1 MKQDVSNLTLS
12 PESAVLNN
20 MTVTAVV
27 RSIGTSWEVIIVFSR
42 HSEQSAMFADD
53 LWVGLYDERGA
64 PLALVQ
70 TPEGLLPEFGGGL
83 GSSVNA
89 RYLFEKHELPA
100 ARLMV
105 RHKSEQAA
113 FQLMPH

>member
-27 RSIGTSWEVIIVFSR
+27 RSFGTFWEVTVVFSR
-42 HSEQSAMFADD
+42 QNEQPPMVADD
-53 LWVGLYDERGA
+53 LWVGMYDKRGT
-64 PLALVQ
+64 PLALAEA
-70 TPEGLLPEFGGGL
+70 PKGLLPEFGGGL

-89 RYLFEKHELPA
+89 RYRFEKHALPLV
-100 ARLMV
+100 RLV
-105 RHKSEQAA
+105 IRYKSEQAA